1 MLQSYQA
8 VIEHG
13 QLKWLDTPPQV
24 QNARLIVTLLP
35 DDLAFDELQTYDLN
49 KKGEKRFGFMQGQGA
64 VPDDIHWGDDEVAK
78 LFGVD

>member
-8 VIEHG
+8 VIEQG

-35 DDLAFDELQTYDLN
+35 DDLTQNYSQTYDLN
-49 KKGEKRFGFMQGQGA
+49 KKGEKRFGFMQGQGDF
-64 VPDDIHWGDDEVAK
+64 PDDINKYDDEVAK
-78 LFGVD
+78 LFGVE